1 MKKLNVLMIGTG
13 EYTTGVVGAQGG
25 KSDKHTGVIALAL
38 FDLRKRGL
46 VDQLHMVG
54 TNGTKFPS
62 IREHMQRMIGDVY
75 KGLDLRFQSYPA
87 DDIKSNPTAYIDAL
101 GNMAKGDVVT
111 VFTPDD
117 THFSIAAEA
126 VKRGCHVLIA
136 KPLVKTVKEHQDLQR
151 LAEEHNVLVA
161 MEVHKRWDPIYADA
175 RDRIRGLGDFSYYH
189 SYMSQPKS
197 QLGTFVS
204 WAGKSSDISYYL
216 NSHHIDFHCWSVKEF
231 ATPISVTAMSSTGV
245 AQAQGLDTED
255 SITLIVKWKNTAT
268 GNLGT
273 ALYTSSWIAP
283 KSDVHSQQRFFYAG
297 HTGEIN
303 VDQAHRG
310 YSIANDATGFA
321 SPNPIYM
328 KYTPSA
334 DGEFAGQSGYGYRS
348 IDAFVKSASD
358 INSGTATIGDARSE
372 LATIQDTQWVT
383 EILEAGR
390 ISLDNGGTTQMLNLE
405 P

>member
-1 MKKLNVLMIGTG
+1 MKKPNVLMIGTG

-25 KSDKHTGVIALAL
+25 KSDKGAGVIALTL

-54 TNGTKFPS
+54 TNGTKFPQ
-62 IREHMQRMIGDVY
+62 IRDHMQKMIGDVY
-75 KGLDLRFQSYPA
+75 KGLDLGFQSYPA
-87 DDIKSNPTAYIDAL
+87 DNVQNNPNAYVDAL
-101 GNMAKGDVVT
+101 GQMEKGDVVT

-117 THFSIAAEA
+117 THFPIAAEA
-126 VKRGCHVLIA
+126 VKRGCHVLMA
-136 KPLVKTVKEHQDLQR
+136 KPLVKTVKEHQNLQQ

-161 MEVHKRWDPIYADA
+161 IDVHKRWDPIYIDA
-175 RDRIRGLGDFSYYH
+175 RDRIRGMGDFSYYH

-197 QLGTFVS
+197 QLGTFAG

-216 NSHHIDFHCWSVKEF
+216 NSHHIDFHCWSVQEF
-231 ATPISVTAMSSTGV
+231 ATPVSVTAMSSTGV
-245 AQAQGLDTED
+245 AQEQGLDTED

-273 ALYTSSWIAP
+273 ALYTASWIASQ
-283 KSDVHSQQRFFYAG
+283 SDVHSQQRFFYAG

-310 YSIANDATGFA
+310 YTIALDATGLA
-321 SPNPIYM
+321 SPNPLYM

-334 DGEFAGQSGYGYRS
+334 AGEFAGQSGYGYRS
-348 IDAFVKSASD
+348 IESFVKSAND
-358 INSGTATIGDARSE
+358 INNGIATICDARSD
-372 LATIQDTQWVT
+372 LATIQDTQWLT

-390 ISLDNGGTTQMLNLE
+390 ISLDNGGTTQMLS